1 MVGLGAEVGVG
12 ADGNLQGNG
21 FEVEK
26 NHQHDLVGDEDGEWR
41 ELQESSRMSDPLQ
54 RWRVIQKHPY
64 CFYWKATLVHI
75 DKFKYPSFS

>member
-54 RWRVIQKHPY
+54 R
-64 CFYWKATLVHI
+64 
-75 DKFKYPSFS
+75 